1 MDVVEVLMTEHTAIR
16 NISGN
21 LMIDSDS
28 SDFQL
33 FVEYLKK
40 CHIEIEEKVFVPVM
54 KQVYNG
60 ENADLIK
67 NIDRIMADHKL
78 LETLATNIIKWKN
91 EENSE
96 ILKNRVPMFFRLL
109 QDHNNSEEDS
119 LFAYWKNIES
129 EVKKNTVTEVG
140 NIIESFGLNAYSG
153 VTGISRDFFSYVF
166 R

>member
-1 MDVVEVLMTEHTAIR
+1 
-16 NISGN
+16 
-21 LMIDSDS
+21 
-28 SDFQL
+28 
-33 FVEYLKK
+33 
-40 CHIEIEEKVFVPVM
+40 
-54 KQVYNG
+54 
-60 ENADLIK
+60 
-67 NIDRIMADHKL
+67 MADHRL

-119 LFAYWKNIES
+119 LFTHWKNIES
-129 EVKKNTVTEVG
+129 DVKKKTVTEVG
-140 NIIESFGLNAYSG
+140 NIIENFGLGAYSR